1 MIVIRYI
8 AIQVRQH
15 DVTTVLISGSKTH
28 IWKLSGR
35 NHMLK
40 LVDVRFSQ
48 VQFLLVLLAKT
59 RACSKNILGASV
71 LLKKKT
77 NYRYIFHILR
87 VCFEERTTTVK

>member
-1 MIVIRYI
+1 MIVISYI
-8 AIQVRQH
+8 AIHVRQY
-15 DVTTVLISGSKTH
+15 DVNTALIYGSKTH

-59 RACSKNILGASV
+59 HACSQNMLEASV
-71 LLKKKT
+71 LLKKT
-77 NYRYIFHILR
+77 NYRGCRILK
-87 VCFEERTTTVK
+87 VSCP

>member
-1 MIVIRYI
+1 MILKRYI

-48 VQFLLVLLAKT
+48 VQFLPFLLVLVLAAKT

-71 LLKKKT
+71 LLKKK
-77 NYRYIFHILR
+77 
-87 VCFEERTTTVK
+87 